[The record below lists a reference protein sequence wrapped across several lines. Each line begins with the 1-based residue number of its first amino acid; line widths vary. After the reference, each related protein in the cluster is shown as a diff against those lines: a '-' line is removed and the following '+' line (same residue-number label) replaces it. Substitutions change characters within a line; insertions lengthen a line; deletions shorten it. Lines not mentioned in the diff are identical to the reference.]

1 MGRPS
6 RAVILQVPTGGWGQV
21 VGRETAIVVYS
32 RGWGG
37 LRKRERDRRGEE
49 ASRRGGEAARMGEER
64 SLGGDTNNVLD
75 YN

>member
-6 RAVILQVPTGGWGQV
+6 RAVILQVPTVARGQV

-37 LRKRERDRRGEE
+37 LRKRETGEAVRGGGEE
-49 ASRRGGEAARMGEER
+49 ARRRGWER
-64 SLGGDTNNVLD
+64 SVP
-75 YN
+75 